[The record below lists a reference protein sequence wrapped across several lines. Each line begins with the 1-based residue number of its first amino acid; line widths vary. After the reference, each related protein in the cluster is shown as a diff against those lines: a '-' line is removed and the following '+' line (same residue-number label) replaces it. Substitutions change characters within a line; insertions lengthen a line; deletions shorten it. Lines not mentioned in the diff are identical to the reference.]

1 MSPTLDLGDVGTF
14 TVGTQGAVGR
24 RVFLLQCRNADAQ
37 LTLKAEKQQ
46 VSVLA
51 EYLGRLL
58 TDLEIPD
65 DIADAPELREP
76 SDPQWVVGTLG
87 VTYDEAID
95 RIVLVAE
102 ELVAEG
108 EEGDMARF
116 TITRE
121 QAAAFAVRATSLVE
135 AGRPPCPLCGG
146 PVDPSGHQCPRTNG
160 HRPPIT

>member
-1 MSPTLDLGDVGTF
+1 VSPTLDLGDLDLF
-14 TVGTQGAVGR
+14 TVGTEGPVGQ
-24 RVFLLQCRNADAQ
+24 RVFLLQCKTKDTT

-51 EYLGRLL
+51 EYLNRLL
-58 TDLEIPD
+58 ADLEAPE
-65 DIADAPELREP
+65 AATEAPELVEP
-76 SDPQWVVGTLG
+76 TDPQWVIGTLG
-87 VTYDEAID
+87 VTYDESLD

-108 EEGDMARF
+108 EDGDMARF
-116 TITRE
+116 AITRE
-121 QAAAFAVRATSLVE
+121 QAAAFAERATTLVE

-146 PVDPSGHQCPRTNG
+146 PIDPAGHQCPRTNG